1 MRKFTI
7 VAVAAAF
14 GVAGAAETV
23 QPAAAAETNAAPR
36 SLEQV
41 RENAMTAM
49 YAGDLQ
55 QVRDRRAGRAWRGGG
70 KWRGGRSWRGAR
82 YYGGRRY
89 AGRRYYGPRRYYGGR
104 RYRPGLVIGIRP

>member
-70 KWRGGRSWRGAR
+70 KWRGGRSWRGAAITADADMP
-82 YYGGRRY
+82 
-89 AGRRYYGPRRYYGGR
+89 AGAITARAVTMAAGATVRAS
-104 RYRPGLVIGIRP
+104 